1 MALLPGAHQ
10 WNVEF
15 HPLFAE
21 EYQEFS
27 EEVQDI
33 LLSELGLLEKYGPQL
48 NRPHVDTLNASR
60 YANMKEL
67 RFSAD
72 GGVWRAAFAFDPE
85 RKAIILVAG
94 DKSGGSERQF
104 YRQLIRKADA
114 RFDDHL
120 TRLKEE
126 RK

>member
-1 MALLPGAHQ
+1 MT
-10 WNVEF
+10 WSVEF
-15 HPLFAE
+15 HPAFAE
-21 EYQEFS
+21 EYHEFS
-27 EEVQDI
+27 EEVQDT

-72 GGVWRAAFAFDPE
+72 GGVWRAAFAFDPQ
-85 RKAIILVAG
+85 RKAIMLVAG
-94 DKSGGSERQF
+94 DKSGGSERLF

-120 TRLKEE
+120 TRLEE
-126 RK
+126 EWK

>member
-1 MALLPGAHQ
+1 MT

-15 HPLFAE
+15 HPAFAE

-27 EEVQDI
+27 EEVQDA

-72 GGVWRAAFAFDPE
+72 GGVWRALSPSTRSAKPLCLLQ
-85 RKAIILVAG
+85 AISRGEVRG
-94 DKSGGSERQF
+94 NFTDS
-104 YRQLIRKADA
+104 
-114 RFDDHL
+114 
-120 TRLKEE
+120 
-126 RK
+126 